1 MSTARAKR
9 SGGFLPTP
17 PNGNSFG
24 DAARTVTLVRFTTD
38 GMSHRHATCS
48 TWGDPKTAVAQLQN
62 VSRRVYIS

>member
-17 PNGNSFG
+17 AIAS
-24 DAARTVTLVRFTTD
+24 VTLVRFTTD